1 MWRPCIKRAASA
13 CLSRGQTRLY
23 STQYEYGCTGSG
35 LGARATVSFV
45 TGHEVKTD
53 LPSKLGGKDE
63 HPQPVELVLAGLIGC
78 EVSTAS
84 FVARHMVPR
93 FPLGSI
99 AFDYRAS
106 RDGSA
111 PVSLPLDRAPSL
123 ARDPH
128 GDWHGD
134 GDRGTFGWR
143 RDSGSGG
150 RAQKAHRGS
159 VSGPQDASG
168 RGRQVRNGMEAGNG
182 FRAFWMN

>member
-111 PVSLPLDRAPSL
+111 PVSLPLDVELPASPVIRTVTGTVTVTVAPSAGEETQDRVDELKRHTGARCPVHRTL
-123 ARDPH
+123 AAA
-128 GDWHGD
+128 GVKFEAEWKLQ
-134 GDRGTFGWR
+134 
-143 RDSGSGG
+143 G
-150 RAQKAHRGS
+150 R
-159 VSGPQDASG
+159 
-168 RGRQVRNGMEAGNG
+168 
-182 FRAFWMN
+182 